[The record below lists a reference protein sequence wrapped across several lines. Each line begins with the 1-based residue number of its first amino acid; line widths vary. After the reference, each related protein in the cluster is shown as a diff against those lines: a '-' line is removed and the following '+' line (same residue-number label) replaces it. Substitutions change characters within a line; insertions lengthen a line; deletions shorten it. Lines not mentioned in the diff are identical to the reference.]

1 VRITPGQKKPTVH
14 TLLYRIKDFDIKED
28 LSPEELQIRGAFRP
42 MPNVM
47 GFSLFSKRT
56 PIGNHFS
63 IVENTLNKKAAGT
76 WTEWF

>member
-1 VRITPGQKKPTVH
+1 
-14 TLLYRIKDFDIKED
+14 
-28 LSPEELQIRGAFRP
+28 

-47 GFSLFSKRT
+47 GFSLFSKKT
-56 PIGNHFS
+56 AIGNHFS